1 MNNKEKAFINLL
13 LIDTNNI
20 IKMEMLEN
28 AHKQLQDI
36 TMLQIEDILKKQLG
50 HLYDKILITPDSLI
64 RENYLFAK
72 IDYDLADRKIYAS
85 EFVLKPSI
93 ENIFSQFE
101 NNKNMG
107 ITAFPTNNILKYT
120 NKKQLLDGND
130 IELLS
135 IPFDVDNKHLNQ
147 NQTYYFL
154 PDQTYREVCTK
165 CMGNKI
171 ITCTKCSGD
180 KFFIC
185 NKCDGDKKIDCPDC
199 KGMMWIK
206 CGSECFLST
215 GCGGLGKTNDGK
227 TCKKCNGKGENRCTK
242 CTRGLVKCNRC
253 KGNGKLECEKCHAR
267 GIIDCPTCDANGYFG
282 KIVFIETKISKKSH
296 SQFITPIDKNYLSE
310 KKLLNHIKDTSTQTI
325 YRDINDDKITNY
337 DEISFLFSNQFEQEL
352 GLSKVGFPL
361 ILQESVYYQFIPCV
375 RIKYTHILTN
385 QEYELSIIN
394 FFDAPNIIY
403 HNNPEKIKISINS
416 IFKSIKH
423 FFEKLFKTQNYLNR
437 EDQYKEVILFI
448 YLAKADG
455 MIVTEEKTH
464 LAETIN
470 NLNDFTN
477 TQKKKLFNLLNSQI
491 LPDLAEKDLI
501 FNNLEKAKEVLDKL
515 TQLANIDNNA
525 SDEEKILLER
535 FSNQIKQ
542 CENHTKE
549 SFNNNNQ

>member
-1 MNNKEKAFINLL
+1 
-13 LIDTNNI
+13 
-20 IKMEMLEN
+20 MEMLEN
-28 AHKQLQDI
+28 AYKQLQDI

-93 ENIFSQFE
+93 ENIFSLFE

-107 ITAFPTNNILKYT
+107 FTAFPTNNILKYT
-120 NKKQLLDGND
+120 KKKQLLDGND

-206 CGSECFLST
+206 CGSESFLST
-215 GCGGLGKTNDGK
+215 GCGGSGRTSDGK
-227 TCKKCNGKGENRCTK
+227 RCKKCNGKGENRCTK
-242 CTRGLVKCNRC
+242 CTRGLVKCDRC

-310 KKLLNHIKDTSTQTI
+310 KKLLNHIKDTPTQTI

-352 GLSKVGFPL
+352 GLSKLGFPL

-385 QEYELSIIN
+385 QEHELSIIN
-394 FFDAPNIIY
+394 FFDAPDIIY

-416 IFKSIKH
+416 IFKGIKH
-423 FFEKLFKTQNYLNR
+423 LFEKLFKTQNYLNR
-437 EDQYKEVILFI
+437 EDQYKEVVLFI

-477 TQKKKLFNLLNSQI
+477 AQKKKLFNLLNSQI
-491 LPDLAEKDLI
+491 LPDLTEKDLI